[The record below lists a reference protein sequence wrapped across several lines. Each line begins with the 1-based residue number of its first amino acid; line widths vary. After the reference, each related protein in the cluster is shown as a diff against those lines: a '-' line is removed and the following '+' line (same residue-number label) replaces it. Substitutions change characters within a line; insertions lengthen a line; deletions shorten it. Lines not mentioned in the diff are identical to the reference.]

1 MDQDRMTSRAEAP
14 SGAPAAEG
22 GPGSLDVVA
31 QVIELFEGRGRRG
44 SALAVAEGG
53 MSLLAHALQ
62 TAQLAEWSSAPHTLV
77 AAALLHDI
85 GHLLASPRDV
95 HPCDDVHELRALG
108 LLGSAFGR
116 DVLEPIRLHVQAK
129 RYLVSTD
136 PRYAAAL
143 PQAARSSLALQG
155 GPMSRDE
162 LWLFDDTPYAEQAV
176 ALRRWDDAAHAPGK
190 RTPPLDYYLEL
201 LGEVR
206 IRPNHVPRT
215 GIGAPDVS

>member
-1 MDQDRMTSRAEAP
+1 MAQEDREFFEGEARSMPWGLGP
-14 SGAPAAEG
+14 SGRGA
-22 GPGSLDVVA
+22 LDVVA
-31 QVIELFEGRGRRG
+31 QVIELLEGPGRRPPRDPEVG
-44 SALAVAEGG
+44 V
-53 MSLLAHALQ
+53 SLLAHSLQ
-62 TAQLAEWSSAPHTLV
+62 TAQLAERAQAPRALV

-85 GHLLASPRDV
+85 GHLLASPHDV

-162 LWLFDDTPYAEQAV
+162 IWLFDDTPYAEQAV

-206 IRPNHVPRT
+206 CRPNHVPRT